1 MQRDKIATI
10 LKGHGIK
17 IWEKKKK
24 KLLKNCKILDMIN
37 YLGRTVF

>member
-24 KLLKNCKILDMIN
+24 KIVKKLQNFRYD
-37 YLGRTVF
+37 